1 MSRMQIAFALPFLPR
16 RYTGVMVQPAL
27 DSLPT
32 EIETERLRIRA
43 IQATDAALIYR
54 NEAKA
59 APGGTLTDVR
69 MYAAIR

>member
-1 MSRMQIAFALPFLPR
+1 MSRMQIAFAPPFLPR

-43 IQATDAALIYR
+43 IQAT
-54 NEAKA
+54 E
-59 APGGTLTDVR
+59 VR
-69 MYAAIR
+69 PMLRRYPASFPWA